1 MSSGAAPVAS
11 RPGPEAPEAI
21 GGLARFVAR
30 ARLGDWPDEVR
41 SKAKACLLYGLAVGA
56 AGARTRL
63 PGQVVRMLDRT
74 ETRSG
79 DDTAHRL
86 LDGMRTAPGA
96 AAFANAVLLHARI
109 QEDAHPAGHVGVV
122 VIPAAL
128 AAAEHTAANGE
139 ALLAGVVAG
148 YETALRIGR
157 GHAAAASRRG
167 FRTTPIYGVIGA
179 AAAAARLHGLPADR
193 TADALALA
201 ANLAAGLR
209 EFAVAG
215 TDEYVLQAGS
225 AARNGLTAVW
235 CAAEGMRGAPT
246 ILEGPAGFLR
256 AYGAEPDGV
265 DSRLV
270 EGLGAS
276 FEMMAV
282 TGKRWPV
289 CQFHRGVIRS
299 VIALRAAAAA
309 ETESG
314 TDVEVEAGIESAS
327 EAGSGTGTGTG
338 TGTEPETGTESE
350 TEAGIMAETEVAG
363 IVATGGAADSTAPVP
378 TAGRIR
384 ITMNPFEADFF
395 GVRRADAFESFA
407 HTFMSAPFCAAL
419 AWVEGAVTL
428 AGMHAFSDARV
439 LAMARR
445 VEVIASPERPRYEPR
460 VEIVLEDGRTLTRV
474 DAEPDDVL
482 DWARARTT
490 AAALMAESG
499 APKEAGSRLEEAVD
513 ALDRGGT
520 VPTLVRVACG
530 AARHV
535 RA

>member
-1 MSSGAAPVAS
+1 MPGIGEGFRTGGRSLSSGAAPVAS
-11 RPGPEAPEAI
+11 RPGPEAPGAI
-21 GGLARFVAR
+21 GGLARFVAQ

-79 DDTAHRL
+79 DGSAHRL

-139 ALLAGVVAG
+139 ELLAGVVAG

-201 ANLAAGLR
+201 ANLAGGLR

-225 AARNGLTAVW
+225 AARSGLTAAW

-265 DSRLV
+265 DPCLV
-270 EGLGAS
+270 EGLGTS

-289 CQFHRGVIRS
+289 CQFHRAVIRS

-314 TDVEVEAGIESAS
+314 TDAGTEAGTESA
-327 EAGSGTGTGTG
+327 TGTGLDRDRSESETEIESETG
-338 TGTEPETGTESE
+338 TGTEAGTGAGTEAGTGAGTEAGTEPEPRPEPEPEPRPEPVRTGTE
-350 TEAGIMAETEVAG
+350 AG
-363 IVATGGAADSTAPVP
+363 P
-378 TAGRIR
+378 
-384 ITMNPFEADFF
+384 
-395 GVRRADAFESFA
+395 
-407 HTFMSAPFCAAL
+407 
-419 AWVEGAVTL
+419 
-428 AGMHAFSDARV
+428 
-439 LAMARR
+439 
-445 VEVIASPERPRYEPR
+445 SPEPWPEPRSQGPLQPAVRPIRRRRRPRH
-460 VEIVLEDGRTLTRV
+460 
-474 DAEPDDVL
+474 
-482 DWARARTT
+482 
-490 AAALMAESG
+490 
-499 APKEAGSRLEEAVD
+499 AGS
-513 ALDRGGT
+513 G
-520 VPTLVRVACG
+520 
-530 AARHV
+530 
-535 RA
+535 

>member
-1 MSSGAAPVAS
+1 LSSGATPLAS
-11 RPGPEAPEAI
+11 GPWPQSTGAI
-21 GGLARFVAR
+21 GGLARFVAE

-41 SKAKACLLYGLAVGA
+41 SKAKACLLYGLAVGG

-63 PGQVVRMLDRT
+63 PRQATRMLDRT
-74 ETRSG
+74 ESG
-79 DDTAHRL
+79 GGGGSAHRL
-86 LDGMRTAPGA
+86 LDGTRTTPGA

-128 AAAEHTAANGE
+128 AAAEHTGADGE

-157 GHAAAASRRG
+157 GHAAVASRRG
-167 FRTTPIYGVIGA
+167 FRTTPLYGVIGS
-179 AAAAARLHGLPADR
+179 AAAAARLHGLPAEC

-201 ANLAAGLR
+201 ANLAGGLR

-225 AARNGLTAVW
+225 AARSGLTAAW
-235 CAAEGMRGAPT
+235 CAAEGMRGAST

-256 AYGAEPDGV
+256 AYGAEPGGADPC
-265 DSRLV
+265 LV
-270 EGLGAS
+270 EGLGTS

-289 CQFHRGVIRS
+289 CQFHRGVVRS

-309 ETESG
+309 RTG
-314 TDVEVEAGIESAS
+314 AGPEV
-327 EAGSGTGTGTG
+327 
-338 TGTEPETGTESE
+338 GTET
-350 TEAGIMAETEVAG
+350 AGAVA
-363 IVATGGAADSTAPVP
+363 AGGAADATATAP
-378 TAGRIR
+378 AASRIR
-384 ITMNPFEADFF
+384 VTMNPFEADFF
-395 GVRRADAFESFA
+395 GVRRTDSFESFA

-428 AGMHAFSDARV
+428 AGMHTFNDPRV

-445 VEVIASPERPRYEPR
+445 VEVLASPERPRYEPH
-460 VEIVLEDGRTLTRV
+460 VEIVLEDGRKLARA

-482 DWARARTT
+482 DWSRARTM
-490 AAALMAESG
+490 AAALMAE
-499 APKEAGSRLEEAVD
+499 ADVPEEAGSRLVEAVD
-513 ALDRGGT
+513 ALDRGGALLP
-520 VPTLVRVACG
+520 VVQAGCD
-530 AARHV
+530 AARH
-535 RA
+535 ACA

>member
-1 MSSGAAPVAS
+1 MSGGIAPVAS
-11 RPGPEAPEAI
+11 RPGPEATGAI
-21 GGLARFVAR
+21 GGLARFVAQ
-30 ARLGDWPDEVR
+30 ARLGDWPDEIR

-79 DDTAHRL
+79 DGSAHRL

-139 ALLAGVVAG
+139 ELLAGVVAG

-201 ANLAAGLR
+201 ANLAGGLR

-225 AARNGLTAVW
+225 AARSGLTAAW

-265 DSRLV
+265 DPCLV
-270 EGLGAS
+270 EGLGTS

-299 VIALRAAAAA
+299 VIALRAAAAV

-314 TDVEVEAGIESAS
+314 TDAGTEAGTESAS
-327 EAGSGTGTGTG
+327 EAGSE
-338 TGTEPETGTESE
+338 TESESE
-350 TEAGIMAETEVAG
+350 TEAGTEAGTEVAG
-363 IVATGGAADSTAPVP
+363 TVATGGAADSTAPAP
-378 TAGRIR
+378 TTRRIR
-384 ITMNPFEADFF
+384 ITMSPFEADFF
-395 GVRRADAFESFA
+395 GVRRTDAFESFA

-439 LAMARR
+439 LAEARR

-460 VEIVLEDGRTLTRV
+460 VEIVLEDGRTLARV

-482 DWARARTT
+482 DWARARTM

-513 ALDRGGT
+513 ALDRGGA
-520 VPTLVRVACG
+520 VLTLVQATCG